1 MKQVVQS
8 ISGGP
13 VRVEDVPRPVI
24 GPSEVLVQTVA
35 TLISA
40 GTERAVTQLAQSSLV
55 AKAKARPDLV
65 RQVVKKARTEGVAKT
80 ARTVRSRLGED
91 LPLGY
96 SGVGVAV
103 AVGDAVE
110 GISPGQL
117 LATGGASM
125 ANHAEWQAVTG
136 LLCAPVPDCVEP
148 EHASFATVASIAMHG
163 LRLAEVTTGSSV
175 AVVGLGLVGQLA
187 ARLALAS
194 GCRVVGLDV
203 SPFPIERAAAAGAVA
218 LRDLGATTT
227 DEVREW
233 SHGLGVD
240 AVIVAAAAKSS
251 GVIQRVPALCRDRAN
266 VVVIGDVGLDLER
279 TPFYEKELTL
289 RVARSYGPGR
299 YDRSYEEWG
308 VDYPAGYVRWTEGRN
323 QQTVLDLL
331 ASRRLDVAD
340 LITHR
345 FPIESATDAYA
356 LIESRAEPYLGIVL
370 TYPTEAR
377 PDSPIVVRPR
387 ASSSAEG
394 VGFVG
399 AGAFAT
405 SVLVPAF
412 KEAGFDRL
420 VSVAS
425 SSGLSAKRLAERAGF
440 ERAVSGGSAV
450 IDDPEVA
457 VVVVATPHD
466 MHGALVAEALRAGK
480 HVWSE
485 KPLALTED
493 ELEAVEAAWASS
505 GRVLFVGFN
514 RRYSP
519 PVAEARQALSGVG
532 PLVIDYR
539 VSAGTVPTEHWYA
552 DRIQGGRLLG
562 EVCHFVDTCAALA
575 GPVRR
580 VSAMASGDRA
590 ELLLSG
596 SFTVSLAHED
606 GSLSTISYAAGGHSS
621 TAKERIEILGRGHTV
636 VVRDFREIEIDGSS
650 KKLGGQDKGHAAMVQ
665 AFREAVRRGE
675 PVEVGLASSRVV
687 LEAAAALGRSV

>member
-1 MKQVVQS
+1 VKQVVQS

-13 VRVEDVPRPVI
+13 VRVEEVPQPVI
-24 GPSEVLVQTVA
+24 SASEVLVQTAA

-40 GTERAVTQLAQSSLV
+40 GTERAVTQLAQSSLI
-55 AKAKARPDLV
+55 AKAKSRPDLV

-80 ARTVRSRLGED
+80 ARTVRSRLAQD

-96 SGVGVAV
+96 SGVGI
-103 AVGDAVE
+103 AVE
-110 GISPGQL
+110 VGEAVTGISPGQL
-117 LATGGASM
+117 VATGGASM

-136 LLCAPVPDCVEP
+136 LLCAPVPEGVEP

-163 LRLAEVTTGSSV
+163 LRLAEVAPGSSV

-203 SPFPIERAAAAGAVA
+203 SPFPIERAASAGAVA
-218 LRDLGATTT
+218 LRDSGAATT
-227 DEVREW
+227 DEVLDW
-233 SHGLGVD
+233 SRGLGVD
-240 AVIVAAAAKSS
+240 AVIIAAADKSS
-251 GVIQRVPALCRDRAN
+251 GVIQRAPALCRDRAN
-266 VVVIGDVGLDLER
+266 VVVIGDVGLELKR
-279 TPFYEKELTL
+279 TPFYDKELTL

-331 ASRRLDVAD
+331 ASGRLDVAD
-340 LITHR
+340 LITHH
-345 FPIESATDAYA
+345 FPIGSATDAYS
-356 LIESRAEPYLGIVL
+356 LIESRSEPYLGIVL
-370 TYPTEAR
+370 TYPADAKPESA
-377 PDSPIVVRPR
+377 IVVRPP
-387 ASSSAEG
+387 ASSSSSEG

-405 SVLVPAF
+405 SVLVPSF
-412 KEAGFDRL
+412 KESGFERL
-420 VSVAS
+420 VAVAS
-425 SSGLSAKRLAERAGF
+425 SSGLSAKRLAERGGF

-450 IDDPEVA
+450 INDPDVG

-466 MHGALVAEALRAGK
+466 THGALVAEALRAGK

-485 KPLALTED
+485 KPLALTEA
-493 ELEAVEAAWASS
+493 ELEAVEAAWAAS

-519 PVAEARQALSGVG
+519 AVGEAKRALSGVG

-539 VSAGTVPTEHWYA
+539 VSAGTVPTEHWYG
-552 DRIQGGRLLG
+552 DRTQGGRLLG
-562 EVCHFVDTCAALA
+562 EVCHFIDTCEALA

-580 VSAMASGDRA
+580 VSAMASGDRS
-590 ELLLSG
+590 ELLLSD
-596 SFTVSLAHED
+596 SFTVSLAHEN

-621 TAKERIEILGRGHTV
+621 TEKERIEILGRGHTV
-636 VVRDFREIEIDGSS
+636 VVRDFREIVIDGAS
-650 KKLGGQDKGHAAMVQ
+650 KKLGGQDKGHAAMVR

-675 PVEVGLASSRVV
+675 PAEVGLASSRVV
-687 LEAAAALGRSV
+687 LDAAAALRT

>member
-13 VRVEDVPRPVI
+13 VRIEDVPRPVI
-24 GPSEVLVQTVA
+24 NPSEVLVQTVS

-40 GTERAVTQLAQSSLV
+40 GTERAVTQLAQSNLL

-65 RQVVKKARTEGVAKT
+65 RKVVRTARREGVART
-80 ARTVRSRLGED
+80 ARTVRSRLAQD

-96 SGVGVAV
+96 SGVGIAIE
-103 AVGDAVE
+103 VGESVT
-110 GISPGQL
+110 GITPGQL
-117 LATGGASM
+117 VATGGASM

-136 LLCAPVPDCVEP
+136 LLCAPVPDGVLP
-148 EHASFATVASIAMHG
+148 DHASFATVASIALHG
-163 LRLAEVTTGSSV
+163 LRLAEVTPGSSV

-187 ARLALAS
+187 TRLALAS

-203 SPFPIERAAAAGAVA
+203 SPFPIERAAAAGALA
-218 LRDLGATTT
+218 LQDLRTATT
-227 DEVREW
+227 DEVLDW
-233 SHGLGVD
+233 SRGLGVD
-240 AVIVAAAAKSS
+240 AVIVAAADKSS
-251 GVIQRVPALCRDRAN
+251 GIIQRAPALCRDRAN
-266 VVVIGDVGLDLER
+266 VVVIGDVGLSLER
-279 TPFYEKELTL
+279 TPFYDKELTL

-331 ASRRLDVAD
+331 ASGRLEVAD

-345 FPIESATDAYA
+345 FPIASATDAYE

-370 TYPTEAR
+370 TYPGEAR
-377 PDSPIVVRPR
+377 PDAPIVVHPP
-387 ASSSAEG
+387 SSSATDG

-412 KEAGFDRL
+412 KSAGFERL
-420 VSVAS
+420 VAVAS
-425 SSGLSAKRLAERAGF
+425 SSGMSAKRLAERAGF
-440 ERAVSGGSAV
+440 ERAVSGASAV
-450 IDDPEVA
+450 IGDPDVA

-466 MHGALVAEALRAGK
+466 THGALAAEALRAGK

-485 KPLALTED
+485 KPLALSED
-493 ELEAVEAAWASS
+493 DLEAVEAAWAES

-519 PVAEARQALSGVG
+519 AVEEARRALSGVG

-539 VSAGTVPTEHWYA
+539 VSAGRVPDEHWYA
-552 DRIQGGRLLG
+552 DRTQGGRLLG
-562 EVCHFVDTCAALA
+562 EVCHFIDTCAALA

-580 VSAMASGDRA
+580 VTAMASGDRS
-590 ELLLSG
+590 ELLLSD
-596 SFTVSLAHED
+596 SFSVSLAHED
-606 GSLSTISYAAGGHSS
+606 GSLSTISYAAGGHTS
-621 TAKERIEILGRGHTV
+621 TEKERIEILGRGHTV
-636 VVRDFREIEIDGSS
+636 VVSDFRELVVDGSAR
-650 KKLGGQDKGHAAMVQ
+650 KLGGQDKGHQAMVR
-665 AFREAVRRGE
+665 AFQEAVRRGE
-675 PVEVGLASSRVV
+675 ATEVGLASSRVV
-687 LEAAAALGRSV
+687 LEAAAALGR